1 MAIKPTGRG
10 VPVAPATEIGGTEKT
25 ATAGRKFAVGDTA
38 EVASSGPADVG
49 AMEQAV
55 ADVAQRVRTG
65 ELPSHEERVDAV
77 IENIVRAQAPDGA
90 PATTVRDRVLEAQ
103 LVLGDDPVFSAQIR
117 TLLTRA
123 LDE

>member
-49 AMEQAV
+49 ATEQAV
-55 ADVAQRVRTG
+55 ADVAQCEPVSCRVTRSGSTRSSRT
-65 ELPSHEERVDAV
+65 S
-77 IENIVRAQAPDGA
+77 
-90 PATTVRDRVLEAQ
+90 
-103 LVLGDDPVFSAQIR
+103 SAHRLQMVHR
-117 TLLTRA
+117 PPR
-123 LDE
+123 